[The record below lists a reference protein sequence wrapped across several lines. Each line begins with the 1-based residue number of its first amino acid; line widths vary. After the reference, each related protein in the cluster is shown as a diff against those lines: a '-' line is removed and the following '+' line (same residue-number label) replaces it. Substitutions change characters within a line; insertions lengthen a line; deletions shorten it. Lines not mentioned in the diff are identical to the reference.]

1 MKRPT
6 KFAYLL
12 LVALALPL
20 AAAAADLYVIANPAV
35 ELQASDIRDVYL
47 GEKLFG
53 GSAKLHPVDNAAAQ
67 PAFLAKVMQMSAT
80 SYGTAWTKKAF
91 RQGLTQPPSL
101 PSDAAVLE
109 FVRQT
114 AGAVGYVRTRPAGVK
129 VLDKVS
135 Y

>member
-1 MKRPT
+1 MKRS
-6 KFAYLL
+6 ALALLL

-20 AAAAADLYVIANPAV
+20 GAAAADLYVIANPAS
-35 ELQASDIRDVYL
+35 ELQANDIRDVYL

-53 GSAKLHPVDNAAAQ
+53 GSAKLHPVDNAAEQA
-67 PAFLAKVMQMSAT
+67 AFLAKVMRMSPS

-91 RQGLTQPPSL
+91 RQGLSQPPVL

-109 FVRQT
+109 FVKQNP
-114 AGAVGYVRTRPAGVK
+114 GAVGYVKTRPAGVK